1 MVGPDGRPYVLQ
13 KLTHPAVY
21 LDTWA
26 LRLFAEGDRDL
37 GVRFRK
43 ALIHARGTLVLSSLS
58 IGEFAMFDDRRH
70 ADAVGV
76 YVDTFYPD
84 LFFAHFDP
92 FRVITDEISVMVG
105 QTKETPAGD
114 VDMLIQFAQSAAQA
128 GYPSL
133 SSWFVSMHSARVD
146 LRTYLDGMGGGFI
159 EGFGQLR
166 ARFRDEPGFDK
177 NALRNIKVSTRP
189 RATQAL
195 LRSLVYR
202 LQRDSS
208 LQLDVNDALDVG
220 HGLVAAAY
228 GDFVLLDHRWY
239 LRFTDASKFMRRYG
253 ITTRVAEFYSRR
265 DGGVLRFLERLE
277 GWPSKLVAA

>member
-1 MVGPDGRPYVLQ
+1 
-13 KLTHPAVY
+13 
-21 LDTWA
+21 
-26 LRLFAEGDRDL
+26 
-37 GVRFRK
+37 
-43 ALIHARGTLVLSSLS
+43 
-58 IGEFAMFDDRRH
+58 
-70 ADAVGV
+70 
-76 YVDTFYPD
+76 
-84 LFFAHFDP
+84 
-92 FRVITDEISVMVG
+92 
-105 QTKETPAGD
+105 
-114 VDMLIQFAQSAAQA
+114 
-128 GYPSL
+128 
-133 SSWFVSMHSARVD
+133 
-146 LRTYLDGMGGGFI
+146 MGGGFI

-239 LRFTDASKFMRRYG
+239 LRFTDAS
-253 ITTRVAEFYSRR
+253 
-265 DGGVLRFLERLE
+265 
-277 GWPSKLVAA
+277 